1 MVQVGFKAIS
11 GGLEPRLYHDGVAA
25 NPHTRSAPS
34 LRCTVMRV
42 FSVDSPL
49 RLPWTTL
56 RLAGRYFLPLAAI
69 FAAGQAVRWGII
81 QLGVLIGPGDAS
93 THQWHVAAT
102 LTLLVAIVLVSGL
115 VPVLMLYSVRHG
127 ILGEEMNE
135 EPLISAMSR
144 ALLPFVII
152 YFSWGM
158 ITDDA
163 AAFSRADLEK
173 HADRYYTQPGTDA
186 SLNPGGLLLG
196 ISFTLALIV
205 AFGCYFI
212 RALFEFLANRRQNRV
227 YRIIA
232 AVFETGWNVFGIM
245 SITQILLAVGTW
257 IHERHIWTVLSDFFT
272 GLGAVIPGWDTFW
285 GMFADAWPNISGAV
299 ILSLM
304 WLAIAAA
311 VYGRE
316 VLTERESLRGSRLER
331 LYDKYEELSPFR
343 RWSLDHI
350 LLSYR
355 EQWAPITGAF
365 RLGARAGA
373 VAIGLFCLLFVGID
387 NVTQLAARGVIQ
399 LIGWQQDQAVWGPIV
414 VPIEFV
420 RDLLRNVLQMCLL
433 AGMFDLAVRHERRRL
448 AEKEERAAESGV
460 RVSAGTPAP
469 ERAVSEWDHRTR
481 QGSA

>member
-1 MVQVGFKAIS
+1 MADN
-11 GGLEPRLYHDGVAA
+11 LR
-25 NPHTRSAPS
+25 TRPDRW
-34 LRCTVMRV
+34 LRCTVMRA

-81 QLGVLIGPGDAS
+81 QLGVLIGPGDRS

-173 HADRYYTQPGTDA
+173 HADKYYTDPAGDP

-212 RALFEFLANRRQNRV
+212 RALLEFLAKRRENRA
-227 YRIIA
+227 YRILA
-232 AVFETGWNVFGIM
+232 AVFETGWNVYGLM
-245 SITQILLAVGTW
+245 SVVQILLAVGTW

-272 GLGAVIPGWDTFW
+272 GLGDVIPGWDAFW
-285 GMFADAWPNISGAV
+285 GMFGDAWPNISGAV

-304 WLAIAAA
+304 WLAIASA

-316 VLTERESLRGSRLER
+316 LLDERETARGTRLER
-331 LYDKYEELSPFR
+331 MYEKYDSLSPLR
-343 RWSLDHI
+343 RWGLDHI
-350 LLSYR
+350 ALSYR
-355 EQWAPITGAF
+355 EQWAPIAGAF
-365 RLGARAGA
+365 RLGLRAGA
-373 VAIGLFCLLFVGID
+373 VAVGVFCLCFVGID
-387 NVTQLAARGVIQ
+387 NLTQLAARGVIQ
-399 LIGWQQDQAVWGPIV
+399 LIGWQQDQAAWGPIV

-448 AEKEERAAESGV
+448 TEQAERASGPGV

-469 ERAVSEWDHRTR
+469 ERAGFESGHRTR
-481 QGSA
+481 QGFA